1 MLLTSDGYDLSKCAW
16 LSLESM
22 NNNNWGKEWTFEV
35 PQRLCTRT
43 SSYRFETGTMYVTP
57 QLRKAL
63 DDLPKCVR
71 ICAII
76 PDEQQLDE
84 KSRGDSIREKQ
95 K

>member
-63 DDLPKCVR
+63 DDLPCKTPNHLPELLR
-71 ICAII
+71 RFW
-76 PDEQQLDE
+76 
-84 KSRGDSIREKQ
+84 S
-95 K
+95 